1 MDRQEIIIDEEFQA
15 LLPELDKET
24 YRLLEENLIENGCRD
39 ALVLWEGR
47 LIDGYNR
54 YKICTEHDIPYRT
67 ISKDFDSREFAEIWI
82 ISNQISRRSLTPIQ
96 LSYFRGRYY
105 RSVKKIQGLNRQ
117 LPEESKNPKNG
128 DFTDVTA
135 TKIAKQYNTSKNTIL
150 RDSNLSKG
158 IDAVGEVSPEAKRK
172 ILSCEVS
179 VNKNHLQTLAKGNEE
194 DIKSLSDEIVEGTF
208 TNKKNAAND
217 DWEDNGSSDFDQAGP
232 LPVKTAIGKITSDF
246 QSALRKLTSDTDDE
260 RLKIALRLYID
271 TLEAIYSRI

>member
-1 MDRQEIIIDEEFQA
+1 MDKQEIIVDEEFRS

-24 YRLLEENLIENGCRD
+24 YALLEENLIENGCRD

-82 ISNQISRRSLTPIQ
+82 ISNQISRRSMTPVQ

-105 RSVKKIQGLNRQ
+105 RTVKKIQGVNRH
-117 LPEESKNPKNG
+117 LPEESKKPKNG
-128 DFTDVTA
+128 DLYEITA
-135 TKIAKQYNTSKNTIL
+135 AKLAKQYNTSKNTIL

-158 IDAVGEVSPEAKRK
+158 IDAVGEISPEAKRK

-179 VNKNHLQTLAKGNEE
+179 INKNHLQTLAKGNEE
-194 DIKSLSDEIVEGTF
+194 DIKSLSSEIVEGTF
-208 TNKKNAAND
+208 SNKKNAAND
-217 DWEDNGSSDFDQAGP
+217 EWENNGSSDSGQSGP
-232 LPVKTAIGKITSDF
+232 LPVRTAIGKITSDF
-246 QSALRKLTSDTDDE
+246 QSALRKLTGDADDE
-260 RLKIALRLYID
+260 KLKIALRLYID
-271 TLEAIYSRI
+271 TLEAIYSRM